1 MRGDARGEE
10 GPQVVLF
17 REAEMSLHDPRGPE
31 HEAELAAAESIRED
45 WLHGLVIPAKLCL
58 EEARRGLFCH
68 VGRRHPVSHPSLSL
82 KGSRQVGD
90 AGHRELVSSP
100 NPKYENARARTDGPS
115 DRGLGGDLD
124 RVSRALPRRA
134 SRGSDD
140 RPRTRP
146 PNISGCPAFCGLCVS
161 PRWIRWPRLV
171 LLALRASPR
180 HPEPE
185 TAAEPT
191 RHRGALRVDPKPDRG
206 GSLPRGAGS
215 RLGRRLARRGLDRVP
230 PRDSR
235 EPPYTIRRTLPREA
249 VRGGVPGLPRIR
261 PSVDPAA
268 AAASE
273 VNGHVHARVRSHWR
287 RPKLLQVDDLEG
299 HAGQVTQQ
307 PFDVAFPDDR
317 DDIAARLRDL
327 AQRPGHRRVP
337 LLDQD
342 ALCGRELRRKLA

>member
-58 EEARRGLFCH
+58 EETRRGLLCH
-68 VGRRHPVSHPSLSL
+68 VGRRHPVSHPSLLL

-100 NPKYENARARTDGPS
+100 NPKYEKPREWTDGPS
-115 DRGLGGDLD
+115 DSGLGGDLD

-146 PNISGCPAFCGLCVS
+146 RNISGWSAFCGLCVS
-161 PRWIRWPRLV
+161 PRWIRRPCLV
-171 LLALRASPR
+171 LLALRGSPR

-191 RHRGALRVDPKPDRG
+191 RHRGAVRVDPKPDRG
-206 GSLPRGAGS
+206 VTLPRGAGG
-215 RLGRRLARRGLDRVP
+215 RLGRRLARRGLNRVP

-235 EPPYTIRRTLPREA
+235 EPPDPIRRTLPREA
-249 VRGGVPGLPRIR
+249 VRGGVPGLPPIP

-268 AAASE
+268 PPPSK
-273 VNGHVHARVRSHWR
+273 VKGHT
-287 RPKLLQVDDLEG
+287 P
-299 HAGQVTQQ
+299 
-307 PFDVAFPDDR
+307 P
-317 DDIAARLRDL
+317 
-327 AQRPGHRRVP
+327 P
-337 LLDQD
+337 LPSPP
-342 ALCGRELRRKLA
+342 A